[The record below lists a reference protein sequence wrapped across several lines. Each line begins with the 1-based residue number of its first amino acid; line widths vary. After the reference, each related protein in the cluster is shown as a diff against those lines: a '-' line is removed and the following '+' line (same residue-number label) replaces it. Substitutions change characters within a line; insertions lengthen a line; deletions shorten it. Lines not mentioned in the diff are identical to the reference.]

1 MEAKTRKIAIKVFTV
16 FLGFIF
22 FIIGGLIY
30 LTYRSRSLRMFDWAD
45 KISANNIVNYL
56 REFAEVHPCN
66 SVFTKF
72 SLPDGLWVISYVLI
86 MSSLW
91 DFKVKSNFIIISLIP
106 FIAILSELLQL
117 FKFIPGVFDIKD
129 LIAYLAAYI
138 LGIVYSIICGKLI
151 YKQLM

>member
-1 MEAKTRKIAIKVFTV
+1 MGYLICSDYVFV
-16 FLGFIF
+16 VG
-22 FIIGGLIY
+22 
-30 LTYRSRSLRMFDWAD
+30 
-45 KISANNIVNYL
+45 
-56 REFAEVHPCN
+56 
-66 SVFTKF
+66 
-72 SLPDGLWVISYVLI
+72 
-86 MSSLW
+86 
-91 DFKVKSNFIIISLIP
+91 FKVKSNFIIISLIP